1 MKKISFKKVLTASL
15 ISLVFVQ
22 LFYSAIAEPEV
33 VNAAAVT
40 DDVVVTLVVD
50 SGITITSP
58 TDVTMA
64 PNIGVAANS
73 SIGTAIWNVKTNH
86 ATGYSLGV
94 KASAAPALV
103 RGGGGSF
110 ADYQTG
116 VPTTWAPTA
125 TSYQFGYSAF
135 GTTVATA
142 TWGTGANCGA
152 AGVPTGTLKYKGF
165 TTTDAPIAT
174 QAVVTGT
181 AGVDTTVCFAAAQ
194 NGVYAPAGTYTATIT
209 ATATEI

>member
-1 MKKISFKKVLTASL
+1 MKKIFIKKVLTASL

-22 LFYSAIAEPEV
+22 MLYSAIAEPTIA
-33 VNAAAVT
+33 NAAAVT
-40 DDVVVTLVVD
+40 DDVIVTLTVD

-64 PNIGVAANS
+64 PNMGVSANS

-94 KASAAPALV
+94 KASASPALV

-116 VPTTWAPTA
+116 APTTWAPSA
-125 TSYQFGYSAF
+125 SSYQFGYSAI
-135 GTTVATA
+135 GTNVATA

-165 TTTDAPIAT
+165 TTTDSLVAT
-174 QAVVTGT
+174 QATVTST
-181 AGVDTTVCFAAAQ
+181 SGVDTTVCFAAAQ
-194 NGVYAPAGTYTATIT
+194 NGVYAPAGVYTATIT